1 MLRRALACSRRAV
14 HAGHEITSNGYGVMM
29 ADHDRFEAAWVTAAS
44 QLDLECC
51 ALELGAAFG
60 RATLDALV
68 QGCPHVVCNDLDA
81 SHLAEVERRFRSSNA
96 VGSLTTLCGRVPST
110 LEGWEPPS
118 PLRAVLAANILHF
131 LHPKEAQ
138 LTLSRLHDICAEGAE
153 LFVSLD
159 APWTQSFRPLW
170 PLYYARNIAGD
181 QHPGYTRLVGPL
193 RGMLPDRLRGISVY
207 NPMEPPHLLR
217 MLEASGW
224 SVVESTSF
232 PGNAVDNPAG
242 VSIGNLV
249 EMTGAHAVKRG
260 S

>member
-14 HAGHEITSNGYGVMM
+14 HVGHEITSNGYGVMM

-170 PLYYARNIAGD
+170 PLFGWRPAPRLHPTCRTIAWHAARPVARNQRVPSNGTAAPAPNAGG
-181 QHPGYTRLVGPL
+181 QWMVG
-193 RGMLPDRLRGISVY
+193 RGVHLIS
-207 NPMEPPHLLR
+207 R
-217 MLEASGW
+217 
-224 SVVESTSF
+224 
-232 PGNAVDNPAG
+232 
-242 VSIGNLV
+242 
-249 EMTGAHAVKRG
+249 KRG
-260 S
+260 